1 MGVQDQADNTQ
12 TSRMRLLSAGKTLF
26 ARNGYEQTSTA
37 AIAREAG
44 SSESQLI
51 RYFSGKAGLLEA
63 IFNEAWAGLNE
74 MVGPFLEGTQ
84 NGREAIVRVLTLMIQ
99 AFHRDQDIAFLFLF
113 EGRRMRGHSPEV
125 LLSKGYAQFHE
136 IFDAQLERGRNDGSF
151 RKDVHAHILAAAI
164 LGAAEGMMRERILA
178 ERTHTAHAFADEE
191 LVKAF
196 EGIVGGFAP
205 SALA

>member
-1 MGVQDQADNTQ
+1 
-12 TSRMRLLSAGKTLF
+12 
-26 ARNGYEQTSTA
+26 
-37 AIAREAG
+37 
-44 SSESQLI
+44 
-51 RYFSGKAGLLEA
+51 
-63 IFNEAWAGLNE
+63 
-74 MVGPFLEGTQ
+74 
-84 NGREAIVRVLTLMIQ
+84 
-99 AFHRDQDIAFLFLF
+99 
-113 EGRRMRGHSPEV
+113 MRGHSPEV

-205 SALA
+205 ASPAN